1 MLSHHL
7 MRKIAAPEARP
18 SASREMLLISRESGK
33 PADGQLPWCQT
44 AVNNDPDIS
53 LRGGAVRR
61 GRPGRR
67 CSICAHAHRGAIDSA
82 LMTGRHQAS
91 IADEHAV
98 SRDALS
104 RHYLRHISH
113 AMADQPPIQDAD
125 HPERVDLTADVMG
138 LRKRLFGMLMRAEKD
153 RDYRAAVAIAR
164 EALRAVEVL
173 GKLRGEIDG
182 SGVRVAIVNSVNPA
196 NTEAIRE
203 RILAKLAALSGPV
216 RLIGAI

>member
-1 MLSHHL
+1 

-18 SASREMLLISRESGK
+18 SASREMLLISRKSGK

-67 CSICAHAHRGAIDSA
+67 CSICAHAHRGAINSA

-104 RHYLRHISH
+104 RHYLRHVSD
-113 AMADQPPIQDAD
+113 AGADRASIEHAD
-125 HPERVDLTADVMG
+125 HPDSVDLTADVMG

-173 GKLRGEIDG
+173 GKLRGEIDS
-182 SGVRVAIVNSVNPA
+182 SGVRVAIVSNVNPG
-196 NTEAIRE
+196 NIEAVRA
-203 RILAKLAALSGPV
+203 RVLTKLAALSGPS
-216 RLIGAI
+216 A